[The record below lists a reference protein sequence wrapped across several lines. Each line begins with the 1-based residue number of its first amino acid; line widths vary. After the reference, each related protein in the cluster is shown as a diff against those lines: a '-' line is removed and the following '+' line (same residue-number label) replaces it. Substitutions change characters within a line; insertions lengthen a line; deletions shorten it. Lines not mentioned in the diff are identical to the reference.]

1 MGSDINVTLG
11 NWSEWF
17 MLLAAMTYMVAFVAF
32 VWDMATHSK
41 TLAVK
46 ERSRAAKQAAHHRAN
61 RTGVGN
67 GVFNMQAEIGAKN
80 AEDREGDVAEQL
92 VRQANRDLH

>member
-1 MGSDINVTLG
+1 MG

-46 ERSRAAKQAAHHRAN
+46 ERSRAAKQAA
-61 RTGVGN
+61 
-67 GVFNMQAEIGAKN
+67 AERKS
-80 AEDREGDVAEQL
+80 EQL
-92 VRQANRDLH
+92 VGAGAGAAGGSSAAGSAGAVAA

>member
-32 VWDMATHSK
+32 VWDMATLSLIH
-41 TLAVK
+41 
-46 ERSRAAKQAAHHRAN
+46 
-61 RTGVGN
+61 
-67 GVFNMQAEIGAKN
+67 I
-80 AEDREGDVAEQL
+80 
-92 VRQANRDLH
+92 